1 VTQRQDW
8 VPQDVDT
15 SVPNVARTYD
25 FLLGGA
31 HNFAVDRAFAEQ
43 VEKALHG
50 SRDMARINRAFMARA
65 VRAMVAR
72 GVRQFLDVG
81 SGIPTVGN
89 VHEIAQAAAPD
100 CRVAY
105 VDKDPIAVAHSELL
119 LMGDDRSAAAQAD
132 LRDVDAVLDAPAV
145 RGLLDFDQ
153 PIGVLMLLV
162 LHWVPDDADPH
173 GLLARY
179 VERLAPGS
187 MLAISHVTRTQDS
200 SETVE
205 EMRGLVNRSQARDSL
220 AYRGYDEVVGLFAG
234 LDLLEPGV
242 VGAGLWRPDGPGAI
256 ADDPGANTVIYAGVG
271 RKTAG

>member
-1 VTQRQDW
+1 MTQQQDW

-43 VEKALHG
+43 VEKALPG
-50 SRDMARINRAFMARA
+50 SRHMARVNRAFMARA
-65 VRAMVAR
+65 VRAMVAD

-81 SGIPTVGN
+81 AGIPTVGN
-89 VHEIAQAAAPD
+89 VHEIAQAAVPE

-119 LMGDDRSAAAQAD
+119 LMGDDRAVAAQAD
-132 LRDVDAVLDAPAV
+132 LRDVASVLDAPAV
-145 RGLLDFDQ
+145 RGLLDFEE

-173 GLLARY
+173 RLLAGY
-179 VERLAPGS
+179 IDRLAPGS
-187 MLAISHVTRTQDS
+187 MVAISHVTETDES
-200 SETVE
+200 TGTVE
-205 EMRGLVNRSQARDSL
+205 EMRGLVKRSQARDSL
-220 AYRGYDEVVGLFAG
+220 TYRGYDEVVGLFAG
-234 LDLLEPGV
+234 LDLVEPGV
-242 VGAGLWRPDGPGAI
+242 VGAGLWRPDGPGAV
-256 ADDPGANTVIYAGVG
+256 ADDPEANTVIYAGVG
-271 RKTAG
+271 RKTG